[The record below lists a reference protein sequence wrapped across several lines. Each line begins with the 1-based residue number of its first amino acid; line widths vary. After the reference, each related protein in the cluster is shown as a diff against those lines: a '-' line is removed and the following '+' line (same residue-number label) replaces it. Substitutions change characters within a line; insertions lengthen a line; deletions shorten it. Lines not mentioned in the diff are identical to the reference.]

1 MSVYLL
7 GYLLYGGGNVIFRLS
22 RYNGASNVINK
33 NIVLVHEV
41 DVTFKKSTDMLR
53 PVIILELGSS
63 FNPYDHNINYA
74 ITYGGFNRY
83 YFVDTIEQLTSGFY
97 KFYLRVDV
105 LETYR
110 QQILTSDV
118 LSVKTGVEVQIDIV
132 KSNKK
137 LDGNTSYIL
146 TTLGVE

>member
-1 MSVYLL
+1 ML
-7 GYLLYGGGNVIFRLS
+7 FRLS
-22 RYNGASNVINK
+22 KYNGASNVINK

-41 DVTFKKSTDMLR
+41 DVTFKKSTDMLN
-53 PVIILELGSS
+53 PIIILELGSS
-63 FNPYDHNINYA
+63 FNPYNSNINYA
-74 ITYGGFNRY
+74 IAYGGFNRY

-105 LETYR
+105 LETYK
-110 QQILTSDV
+110 QQILTSNV
-118 LSVKTGVEVQIDIV
+118 LSVETGVDVNIDIR

>member
-1 MSVYLL
+1 ML
-7 GYLLYGGGNVIFRLS
+7 FRLS
-22 RYNGASNVINK
+22 KYNGASNVINK
-33 NIVLVHEV
+33 SVTFIHEV
-41 DVTFKKSTDMLR
+41 DVTFKQSTDMLR

-63 FNPYDHNINYA
+63 FNPYDHNINYV

-105 LETYR
+105 LETYK
-110 QQILTSDV
+110 QQILTSEV
-118 LSVKTGVEVQIDIV
+118 LSVETGVDVNIDIV
-132 KSNKK
+132 NSDKK
-137 LDGNTSYIL
+137 LDGEASYIL

>member
-1 MSVYLL
+1 ML

-33 NIVLVHEV
+33 NIVFVHEV

-74 ITYGGFNRY
+74 IVYSGFNRF

-105 LETYR
+105 LETYK

-118 LSVKTGVEVQIDIV
+118 LSVKTGVDVNIDIK

>member
-1 MSVYLL
+1 ML
-7 GYLLYGGGNVIFRLS
+7 FRLAK
-22 RYNGASNVINK
+22 YNGASNVINK
-33 NIVLVHEV
+33 SITFIHDV

-83 YFVDTIEQLTSGFY
+83 YFIDTIEQLTSGFY

-105 LETYR
+105 LETYK
-110 QQILTSDV
+110 QQILTSEV
-118 LSVKTGVEVQIDIV
+118 LSVETGVKVNIDIV
-132 KSNKK
+132 ESDKK
-137 LDGNTSYIL
+137 LDGNTSFIL